1 MEVIIHTDENN
12 YRKLKEKLLADEAVN
27 RASIVFKEAKQFGKE
42 GGYLS
47 IVSGTE
53 DRCKRAIELAKGLG
67 KDQKGSELAKEIVGK
82 EKGEIL
88 KKIKEEEDKAIEGFG
103 GIFG

>member
-1 MEVIIHTDENN
+1 MELILHVDGNN
-12 YRKLKEKLLADEAVN
+12 YKKLQEKLLADEVVN
-27 RASIVFKEAKQFGKE
+27 RASIKFKDAKQFGKE
-42 GGYLS
+42 KGYLC

-53 DRCKRAIELAKGLG
+53 ERVEQAKKL
-67 KDQKGSELAKEIVGK
+67 SEDKEGNKIALEITGEEK
-82 EKGEIL
+82 EGIL

>member
-1 MEVIIHTDENN
+1 MEIVLQVEGKDFA
-12 YRKLKEKLLADEAVN
+12 KFKEKLLADEIVN
-27 RASIVFKEAKQFGKE
+27 RASIVFKDAKQFGKE
-42 GGYLS
+42 GGYLC

-53 DRCKRAIELAKGLG
+53 DRCKRAIELS
-67 KDQKGSELAKEIVGK
+67 KDEDGNELATEVADK
-82 EKGEIL
+82 EKEEIL

>member
-1 MEVIIHTDENN
+1 MEVLLYAEGDN
-12 YRKLKEKLLADEAVN
+12 YRKLKDMLLADETVN

-42 GGYLS
+42 GGYLC
-47 IVSGTE
+47 IVTGTE
-53 DRCKRAIELAKGLG
+53 DRCKRAVELAKG
-67 KDQKGSELAKEIVGK
+67 KEDSKLATEVVGK
-82 EKGEIL
+82 EKEEIL

>member
-1 MEVIIHTDENN
+1 MEVLLHAEGDN
-12 YRKLKEKLLADEAVN
+12 YRKLKDMLLADETVN

-42 GGYLS
+42 GGYLC
-47 IVSGTE
+47 IVTGAE
-53 DRCKRAIELAKGLG
+53 DRCKRALELAKGKEG
-67 KDQKGSELAKEIVGK
+67 NKLATEVVGK
-82 EKGEIL
+82 EKEEIL